1 MRESLASYVPDI
13 LRRRLIARGPATAPT
28 HEAFIGAVLL
38 VDVAGF
44 TLLTEQFA
52 KQGAEGAERMAG
64 LLDRHFARLTDLVV
78 EHGGDVQFFAGD
90 AALALWPAPDGV
102 ADPAGDAALAAA
114 RCADAIRAELH
125 GSHPVEGVE
134 LNLRAGIG
142 LGALAFVE
150 VGGGEPGWLALLTGK
165 AIRDAG
171 AASAA
176 ANPGEVMLAKAA
188 AKALQGAADAGRER
202 DGHVPLLVAPR
213 TMPRSATVH
222 AEGATGDV
230 TDDVTAGPVADAL
243 SDDVVGPY
251 VPRVVRTR
259 LATASAEW
267 LAEFRRVSVVFAA
280 LDDAGLES
288 AESLPATQ
296 RAVVALQGV
305 LEHHRGAVYQLV
317 MDDKGLTLIG
327 AFGLPPEGGE
337 RAADRAVEAALA
349 MRREL
354 DELGVTAAVGV
365 ASGRAFCGA
374 YGSAARRQYTIVG
387 SVINRAARLMQA
399 ASEHSVRDDPASDA
413 GVLVD
418 EATQRDA
425 GRRVPFESAGTRTL
439 KGFAGAQEVFR
450 PLDRASGAT
459 TATHAIPGS
468 AASFMAGRAADRAL
482 LRSRVDAVR
491 EGGGGLAFVE
501 GEAGIGKS
509 HLIADIIGHA
519 TQAGVG
525 VFSGAGDAVE
535 RATAFYAWRDP
546 LAQLLGGVRGGDPA
560 PMRDAL
566 LRIVAA
572 TNTPVERAC
581 FLNAILPLGIP
592 ETPATEAIRGEARV
606 DGIRDLVVAV
616 VSAAAARRPAM
627 LVMDDV
633 HWIDSSS
640 LELVSAVA
648 RRCPGVLVLLAS
660 RPLEEPVATTVRR
673 LLETVQ
679 SDRVPLARLG
689 GDDLAILLAHRLGV
703 RTVPAELV
711 AFIMRRAE
719 GHPFHSEELARALR
733 DAGLIDVSGDTC
745 RLTKGAE
752 GLARAELPDS
762 VQGVVA
768 SRIDRLPQH
777 QQLMLRTASV
787 VGRTFHYDV
796 LRAIYPVAGDL
807 PRLRDGLA
815 DIERADLTRMES
827 PDPDLAYLFKHVIV
841 QDVAYA
847 SLPFAQRRSLHRAVA
862 EQYEQ
867 DPRSRL
873 DELAPLLAH
882 HWDVAQEPLRAIPHL
897 ELAGEQAA
905 AGFANR
911 EVIGFLERARA
922 LAAEHD
928 QTFSKSRIA
937 NWESLLGEANIQL
950 SEFGAAERH
959 LRSALALN
967 GYAVP
972 RRAVTTVALTAWE
985 AVRQAALRVL
995 GPAPLAD
1002 AARREQVRR
1011 ASHDVKRYAE
1021 TVFFNNQQLGVVYGI
1036 LRCLNLAERSG
1047 SRAEMIDGYASMG
1060 VVAGLFR
1067 LRSLGRSYF
1076 ARAHALAHA
1085 LATDESRPT
1094 DLARTEIVFATA
1106 HADWER
1112 AHAAAR
1118 YGCDV
1123 HGQQGA
1129 RYLWE
1134 GCRAASGFI
1143 YLLTGPLGEA
1153 ERCFDESYDS
1163 ARYGALQS
1171 RLTARAGQAL
1181 AQLTCSGSAD
1191 PAIIADYAAQLRYN
1205 THRTEG
1211 IMGHGVLALAAV
1223 RGGRHA
1229 EADEYATRALEL
1241 LRGAPPNIYYAMW
1254 GVAGCCEAF
1263 LTLWA
1268 AGHESRSDAQW
1279 RRAAADAAFMLR
1291 RFSWMVPMAGPRAAL
1306 YRGQVA
1312 LLSGRRARALRIW
1325 RRGIALAKRMH
1336 MPYDRALLE
1345 LAVGELLP
1353 RGDRARA
1360 VQLDL
1365 AAKAFVALGAEYDH
1379 SRAVHAGAQPL
1390 RHHSI
1395 EASHIAS

>member
-1 MRESLASYVPDI
+1 M
-13 LRRRLIARGPATAPT
+13 
-28 HEAFIGAVLL
+28 
-38 VDVAGF
+38 
-44 TLLTEQFA
+44 LTEQFA

-64 LLDRHFARLTDLVV
+64 LLDRHFARLTELVV
-78 EHGGDVQFFAGD
+78 EHGGDVQLFAGD
-90 AALALWPAPDGV
+90 AALALWTAPVGAARAADG
-102 ADPAGDAALAAA
+102 ADTPTAAA
-114 RCADAIRAELH
+114 AAAAAGAAGAVRAAACCADVIRAELH

-142 LGALAFVE
+142 LGTLAFVE
-150 VGGGEPGWLALLTGK
+150 VGGAEAGWLALLAGK
-165 AIRDAG
+165 AIREAG
-171 AASAA
+171 AASTAA
-176 ANPGEVMLAKAA
+176 KPGEVMLTPAA
-188 AKALQGAADAGRER
+188 ARALRGEAPLGPER
-202 DGHVPLLVAPR
+202 DGHVPLLAAPRERPMAVAP
-213 TMPRSATVH
+213 
-222 AEGATGDV
+222 
-230 TDDVTAGPVADAL
+230 TAADSIA
-243 SDDVVGPY
+243 DEVIGPY

-259 LATASAEW
+259 FAVGRAEW

-280 LDDAGLES
+280 LEDAGLES

-296 RAVVALQGV
+296 RSVVALQGT
-305 LEHHRGAVYQLV
+305 LEHHGGAAYQLV

-327 AFGLPPEGGE
+327 AFGLPPEGGD
-337 RAADRAVEAALA
+337 RAADRAVEAAIA

-354 DELGVTAAVGV
+354 DTLGVTASIGV

-399 ASEHSVRDDPASDA
+399 ASDDSGRDDSASDDPASDT

-418 EATQRDA
+418 EATHRDA

-439 KGFAGAQEVFR
+439 KGFAGRQEVFR
-450 PLDRASGAT
+450 PLDRAAGAT
-459 TATHAIPGS
+459 TATYAIPGS
-468 AASFMAGRAADRAL
+468 AASFVAGRAADRAL
-482 LRSRVDAVR
+482 LRARVDAAR
-491 EGGGGLAFVE
+491 EGAGGLAFVE

-509 HLIADIIGHA
+509 HLIADITGHA

-525 VFSGAGDAVE
+525 VFAGAGDAVE

-546 LAQLLGGVRGGDPA
+546 LAQLLGGVRGGDPV

-566 LRIVAA
+566 LGIVAG
-572 TNTPVERAC
+572 TSTPVERAC
-581 FLNAILPLGIP
+581 FLNSILPLGIP

-606 DGIRDLVVAV
+606 DGIRDLMVAV
-616 VSAAAARRPAM
+616 VSAAGARGSAM

-633 HWIDSSS
+633 HWIDSGS
-640 LELVSAVA
+640 LELVLAVA
-648 RRCPGVLVLLAS
+648 RRCPAVFVLLAS
-660 RPLEEPVATTVRR
+660 RPLEEPAATTVRR

-679 SDRVPLARLG
+679 SVHLPLARLG

-711 AFIMRRAE
+711 SFIMQRAE

-733 DAGLIDVSGDTC
+733 DAELIAVSGDTC

-768 SRIDRLPQH
+768 SRIDRLPPPE
-777 QQLMLRTASV
+777 QLMIRTASV
-787 VGRTFHYDV
+787 VGRTFRYDV
-796 LRAIYPVAGDL
+796 LHGIYPVADDL

-862 EQYEQ
+862 ERYEQ

-911 EVIGFLERARA
+911 EVIGFLERART
-922 LAAEHD
+922 LADAHD
-928 QTFSKSRIA
+928 QTFSKSRMA

-959 LRSALALN
+959 LRRALALT
-967 GYAVP
+967 GFAVP
-972 RRAVTTVALTAWE
+972 ASAVATVALTAWE
-985 AVRQAALRVL
+985 AASQAVLRVSR
-995 GPAPLAD
+995 PVPFPD

-1067 LRSLGRSYF
+1067 LRRLGRSYF
-1076 ARAHALAHA
+1076 ARAHA

-1134 GCRAASGFI
+1134 GCRAAAGFI

-1153 ERCFDESYDS
+1153 QRCFDESYDS

-1171 RLTARAGQAL
+1171 RLTARAGQVVAG
-1181 AQLTCSGSAD
+1181 LTCDGRAD
-1191 PAIIADYAAQLRYN
+1191 PAIVADYAAQLRYN

-1211 IMGHGVLALAAV
+1211 IMGHGVLALAAA
-1223 RGGRHA
+1223 RDGRHA
-1229 EADEYATRALEL
+1229 DADEYATCALEL

-1254 GVAGCCEAF
+1254 GMAGCCEAF

-1268 AGHESRSDAQW
+1268 SGHESRPDAHW
-1279 RRAAADAAFMLR
+1279 RRVAADAAFMMR
-1291 RFSWMVPMAGPRAAL
+1291 RFSWMVPMAGPRTAL

-1312 LLSGRRARALRIW
+1312 LLSGKRARALRIW
-1325 RRGIALAKRMH
+1325 KRGLALAKRMQ

-1345 LAVGELLP
+1345 LAIGEHSP
-1353 RGDRARA
+1353 HGDRARGGHIDAAEAAFTRLGAGYDHARA
-1360 VQLDL
+1360 VQ
-1365 AAKAFVALGAEYDH
+1365 VGT
-1379 SRAVHAGAQPL
+1379 HAPRQ
-1390 RHHSI
+1390 HSI
-1395 EASHIAS
+1395 QASHPAN